1 MKYKAVLFDMDGII
15 FNTEPIGVNA
25 NIYAAKEQ
33 GYDML
38 REVSL
43 KTLGQTAKR
52 SMEIIQLSY
61 PNIDADKFQEDYDYY
76 MDTTTAEN
84 VPFMPFALETINL
97 VHEKN
102 LLCGL
107 CSSNSKQRI
116 MRYLKISDML
126 GFFDAIVTGDDG
138 AKSKPAPDMYLLLAK
153 KLSVEPESCLV
164 LEDSPAGIKAAHFAN
179 MDAYMVPDLIP
190 YDNSLAPFTKGVLKD
205 LKQAMSLL
213 S

>member
-15 FNTEPIGVNA
+15 FNTEPIGVDA

-33 GYDML
+33 GYDMS

-43 KTLGQTAKR
+43 STLGQTAKR
-52 SMEIIQLSY
+52 SMDIIQLSY
-61 PNIDADKFQEDYDYY
+61 PNIDVDKFQEDYDYY
-76 MDTTTAEN
+76 MDTTTAES
-84 VPFMPFALETINL
+84 VPFMPYALETINL

-116 MRYLKISDML
+116 MRYLKISDMFNL
-126 GFFDAIVTGDDG
+126 FDAIVTGDDG

-164 LEDSPAGIKAAHFAN
+164 LEDSPAGLKAAHAAN
-179 MDAYMVPDLIP
+179 MEAYMIPDLIP
-190 YDNSLAPFTKGVLKD
+190 YDDSFVPFTKGVLKD